1 MAYNKL
7 CASYLTR
14 LRQNTTAASSS
25 GALRCPYSGCPY
37 NSVSFVGWEKAAWM
51 SHINS
56 IHIVGERRP
65 LPATCSPSVL
75 TCEGCGLIIS
85 SRGCQ
90 TCKGKPGIAV
100 SARIDS
106 PVLSCLRVYRE
117 NQSQAKGEWWCYKP
131 LLELLFLQTQFGW
144 LLWKCW
150 CWCCCR
156 CHLHILP

>member
-1 MAYNKL
+1 MRQLAYS
-7 CASYLTR
+7 ASPK
-14 LRQNTTAASSS
+14 TTAASSS

-37 NSVSFVGWEKAAWM
+37 NSVSFVG

-56 IHIVGERRP
+56 IHIAGERRP

-100 SARIDS
+100 SARMDS

-144 LLWKCW
+144 LLWKCGAAAVP
-150 CWCCCR
+150 R
-156 CHLHILP
+156 PLFSRLHILP